1 MAMSIRRKRL
11 LLALER
17 LVGNECYNANT
28 QNWGPG
34 GVFEGEGREIRYP
47 ITFIDKAGKEEKM
60 RSTDSSI
67 SSHIILT
74 GHYKFGAN
82 QLHIMRALNEVLK
95 HLEKNYEL
103 KL

>member
-17 LVGNECYNANT
+17 LVGNECYNPHT
-28 QNWGPG
+28 QNRRGDA
-34 GVFEGEGREIRYP
+34 VSSEGREIRYP
-47 ITFIDKAGKEEKM
+47 ITFIDKAGNEEKM
-60 RSTDSSI
+60 KYTNSSI
-67 SSHIILT
+67 SSRIILT